1 MDSSAFGPLCA
12 EFLCKSWLVICR
24 RVDGFF
30 FFFFLRFDLRCGFCL
45 FFFYREGASSLG
57 LEILFVLRRLV
68 SRHLEQERIGEILL
82 GRRFGRWLWSMHLQ
96 PLYEWSFYSTAKLYR
111 DRYNGLFGGIDRNL
125 AARLFVPIFDW
136 KFISNSDGSNIGKLE
151 INDRFYHWLMMK

>member
-1 MDSSAFGPLCA
+1 MVSFFSS
-12 EFLCKSWLVICR
+12 S
-24 RVDGFF
+24 
-30 FFFFLRFDLRCGFCL
+30 LRFDLRCGFCL

-96 PLYEWSFYSTAKLYR
+96 PLYE
-111 DRYNGLFGGIDRNL
+111 
-125 AARLFVPIFDW
+125 
-136 KFISNSDGSNIGKLE
+136 
-151 INDRFYHWLMMK
+151 